1 MFLASY
7 SMLKHDQ
14 AGMKALMFCLYLL
27 LLPSP
32 SHIVPAFAFLGGRY
46 MLLQRR
52 KFKARNSEYYAN
64 VTTNRA
70 PKQVLLKLNHEP
82 NLLLM
87 LPLQMCLNERDS
99 SMRALQLLLL
109 Q

>member
-1 MFLASY
+1 
-7 SMLKHDQ
+7 MLLQ
-14 AGMKALMFCLYLL
+14 CGLCRQCLYLL

-46 MLLQRR
+46 MLMQRR
-52 KFKARNSEYYAN
+52 KFKARNSEDHAN

-70 PKQVLLKLNHEP
+70 TKQVLLKLNHEP

-99 SMRALQLLLL
+99 GMRALQLLLL

>member
-1 MFLASY
+1 M
-7 SMLKHDQ
+7 
-14 AGMKALMFCLYLL
+14 
-27 LLPSP
+27 
-32 SHIVPAFAFLGGRY
+32 
-46 MLLQRR
+46 QRR
-52 KFKARNSEYYAN
+52 KFKARNCEDHAN

-87 LPLQMCLNERDS
+87 LPLQMSLNERDS
-99 SMRALQLLLL
+99 GTRPLQLLLL